1 MKDII
6 KEIRSWI
13 FAIYIVLM
21 LYLRE
26 CKYLI
31 LFYIHKIN
39 RHELK
44 RYSAIAFYEYYHK
57 ANIYGIMDANE
68 AIDSYK
74 EAYEIISRI

>member
-1 MKDII
+1 MKYII

-21 LYLRE
+21 LYLRQ

-31 LFYIHKIN
+31 LFRIHKIN
-39 RHELK
+39 LHELK
-44 RYSAIAFYEYYHK
+44 HYSDIAFYEYYYK
-57 ANIYGIMDANE
+57 ANVYGIMDANE
-68 AIDSYK
+68 AINSYK

>member
-1 MKDII
+1 MKYII

-13 FAIYIVLM
+13 FTIYIVLM

-31 LFYIHKIN
+31 LFRIHKIN
-39 RHELK
+39 IHEFKL
-44 RYSAIAFYEYYHK
+44 YSINALYEYYNK
-57 ANIYGIMDANE
+57 ANIYGLMDANE
-68 AIDSYK
+68 AINSCK